1 MTSFVDEYFSHLIC
15 GIVLSVV
22 SLATALDDSPYVADA
37 MTTCDILLRRAGQS
51 DMCTGE
57 YLSEG
62 AAREWSTVVKIFI
75 TSPSLKPVSLSLS
88 RISSVLK
95 HPNKSFLTQ

>member
-15 GIVLSVV
+15 GVVLSVV

-57 YLSEG
+57 YSKR
-62 AAREWSTVVKIFI
+62 RERASRNGSTLNEIF
-75 TSPSLKPVSLSLS
+75 
-88 RISSVLK
+88 
-95 HPNKSFLTQ
+95 NFFLHL